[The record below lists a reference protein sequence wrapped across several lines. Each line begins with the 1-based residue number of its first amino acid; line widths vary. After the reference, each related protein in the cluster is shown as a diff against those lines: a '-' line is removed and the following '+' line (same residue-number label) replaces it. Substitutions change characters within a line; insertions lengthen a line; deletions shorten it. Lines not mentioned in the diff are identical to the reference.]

1 VAVVRYFGGTKLGVS
16 GLTAAYKDAAHD
28 ALKNAVITEDV
39 ERETITVKTDYA
51 KLGDLM
57 DFIKEQNIRIVEQDL
72 SSECRIIISVPKEH
86 INIIK
91 NRLEKTGI
99 LPLRM

>member
-16 GLTAAYKDAAHD
+16 GLTAAYKDAAHA
-28 ALKNAVITEDV
+28 ALQNAVIIEEV
-39 ERETITVKTDYA
+39 ERETITVKIDYA

-86 INIIK
+86 VNIIK
-91 NRLEKTGI
+91 TWLEKTGI
-99 LPLRM
+99 LPLSL